1 MGLLLRGRGFGCVL
15 AVMVLLGTSAPAS
28 GRLVNRVIAVVDG
41 YPITL
46 HQYQQYILHNTGGQR
61 VGALDEEQKKDILDG
76 LITDTLI
83 SMQAQQLGLN
93 VTRQDVQAYME
104 QIMEANDLDESTLLA
119 ALAKQGL
126 DEQGYRNQVR
136 RELLKN
142 QLVSRDIRQK
152 VNITDEDVERFY
164 KENPEQ
170 FSVPAAVELSH
181 ILFLIPPGASADTM
195 AAVSEKARSAHL
207 RLVSGESFAKV
218 AREMSEA
225 PDGPDGGK
233 LGRIKKGQM
242 MPEIERV
249 AFVLPAGEVSHPVR
263 SPVGMH
269 ILKVDSR
276 ENPDLVPMDQI
287 QEQVRER
294 LYADAI
300 QERFDNWADEDL
312 REDHVID
319 IRI

>member
-1 MGLLLRGRGFGCVL
+1 MGLLQRNSGLGCLL
-15 AVMVLLGTSAPAS
+15 AAMLFLAASTPAA
-28 GRLVNRVIAVVDG
+28 GKMVNRVIAVVDG
-41 YPITL
+41 FPITL
-46 HQYQQYILHNTGGQR
+46 YQYEQYIVHNTGGQKL
-61 VGALDEEQKKDILDG
+61 GSLTEQQKLDILDG

-83 SMQAQQLGLN
+83 SMQARELGLR
-93 VTRQDVQAYME
+93 VTPEDVQTYMD
-104 QIMEANDLDESTLLA
+104 QIMLANDLDQATLIA
-119 ALAKQGL
+119 ALAQQGL
-126 DEQGYRNQVR
+126 DEQGYRRQVR

-152 VNITDEDVERFY
+152 VNITDEDVARFY
-164 KENPEQ
+164 KENSEQ

-181 ILFLIPPGASADTM
+181 ILFLVPPGANSDTM
-195 AAVSEKARSAHL
+195 AAVSDKARRAHM
-207 RLVSGESFAKV
+207 RLVSGESFEKV

-233 LGRIKKGQM
+233 IGRIKKGQM
-242 MPEIERV
+242 MPEIESV
-249 AFVLPAGEVSHPVR
+249 AFVLPAGDISHPVR
-263 SPVGMH
+263 SPVGLH

-276 ENPDLVPMDQI
+276 ENADLVPIAQI
-287 QEQVRER
+287 QEQIRER
-294 LYADAI
+294 LYGEAI

>member
-1 MGLLLRGRGFGCVL
+1 MRFLQRSSGLGCLLVAMLFL
-15 AVMVLLGTSAPAS
+15 AVSTPAA
-28 GRLVNRVIAVVDG
+28 GKMVNRVIAVVDG
-41 YPITL
+41 FPITL
-46 HQYQQYILHNTGGQR
+46 YQYEQYIVHNTGGQKL
-61 VGALDEEQKKDILDG
+61 GSLTEQQKLDILDG

-83 SMQAQQLGLN
+83 SMQAQQLGLR
-93 VTRQDVQAYME
+93 VTPEDVQTYMD
-104 QIMEANDLDESTLLA
+104 QIMLANDLDQATLIA
-119 ALAKQGL
+119 ALAQQGL
-126 DEQGYRNQVR
+126 DEQGYRRQVR

-152 VNITDEDVERFY
+152 VNITDEDVARFY

-181 ILFLIPPGASADTM
+181 ILFLVPPGANSDTM
-195 AAVSEKARSAHL
+195 AAVSEKARRAHL
-207 RLVSGESFAKV
+207 RLVSGESFEKV

-233 LGRIKKGQM
+233 IGRIKKGQM
-242 MPEIERV
+242 MPEIESV
-249 AFVLPAGEVSHPVR
+249 AFVLPAGDISHPVR
-263 SPVGMH
+263 SPVGLH

-276 ENPDLVPMDQI
+276 ENADLVPIDQI
-287 QEQVRER
+287 QEQIRER
-294 LYADAI
+294 LYGEAI

>member
-1 MGLLLRGRGFGCVL
+1 MGFLQRSSGLGCLLVAMLFF
-15 AVMVLLGTSAPAS
+15 AVSTPVAGKM
-28 GRLVNRVIAVVDG
+28 VNRVIAVVDG
-41 YPITL
+41 FPITL
-46 HQYQQYILHNTGGQR
+46 YQYEQYIVHNTGGQKL
-61 VGALDEEQKKDILDG
+61 GSLTEQQKLDILDG

-83 SMQAQQLGLN
+83 SMQAQQLGLR
-93 VTRQDVQAYME
+93 VTPEDVQTYMD
-104 QIMEANDLDESTLLA
+104 QIMLANDLDQATLIA
-119 ALAKQGL
+119 ALAQQGL
-126 DEQGYRNQVR
+126 DEQGYRRQVR

-152 VNITDEDVERFY
+152 VNITDEDVARFY

-181 ILFLIPPGASADTM
+181 ILFLVPPGANSDTM
-195 AAVSEKARSAHL
+195 AAVSEKARRAHM
-207 RLVSGESFAKV
+207 RLVSGESFEKV

-233 LGRIKKGQM
+233 IGRIKKGQM
-242 MPEIERV
+242 MPEIESV
-249 AFVLPAGEVSHPVR
+249 AFVLPAGDISHPVR
-263 SPVGMH
+263 SPVGLH

-276 ENPDLVPMDQI
+276 ENADLVPIDQI
-287 QEQVRER
+287 QEQIRER
-294 LYADAI
+294 LYGEAI

>member
-1 MGLLLRGRGFGCVL
+1 MGCLLVAMLFL
-15 AVMVLLGTSAPAS
+15 AASTPAA
-28 GRLVNRVIAVVDG
+28 GKMVNRVIAVVDG
-41 YPITL
+41 FPITL
-46 HQYQQYILHNTGGQR
+46 YQYEQYIVHNTGGQKL
-61 VGALDEEQKKDILDG
+61 GSLTEQQKLDILDG

-83 SMQAQQLGLN
+83 SMQAQQLGLR
-93 VTRQDVQAYME
+93 VTPEDVQTYMD
-104 QIMEANDLDESTLLA
+104 QIMLANDLDQATLIA
-119 ALAKQGL
+119 ALAQQGL
-126 DEQGYRNQVR
+126 DEQGYRRQVR

-152 VNITDEDVERFY
+152 VNITDEDVARFY

-181 ILFLIPPGASADTM
+181 ILFLVPPGANSDTM
-195 AAVSEKARSAHL
+195 AAVSDKARRAHM
-207 RLVSGESFAKV
+207 RLVSGESFEKV

-233 LGRIKKGQM
+233 IGRIKKGQM
-242 MPEIERV
+242 MPEIESV
-249 AFVLPAGEVSHPVR
+249 AFVLPAGDISHPVR
-263 SPVGMH
+263 SPVGLH

-276 ENPDLVPMDQI
+276 ENADLVPIAQI
-287 QEQVRER
+287 QEQIRER
-294 LYADAI
+294 LYGEAI

>member
-1 MGLLLRGRGFGCVL
+1 MRFLQRSSGLGCLLVAMLFL
-15 AVMVLLGTSAPAS
+15 AVSTPAA
-28 GRLVNRVIAVVDG
+28 GKMVNRVIAVVDG
-41 YPITL
+41 FPITL
-46 HQYQQYILHNTGGQR
+46 YQYEQYIVHNTGGQKL
-61 VGALDEEQKKDILDG
+61 GSLTEQQKLDILDG

-83 SMQAQQLGLN
+83 SMQAQQLGLR
-93 VTRQDVQAYME
+93 VTPEDVQTYMD
-104 QIMEANDLDESTLLA
+104 QIMLANDLDQATLIA
-119 ALAKQGL
+119 ALAQQGL
-126 DEQGYRNQVR
+126 DEQGYRRQVR

-152 VNITDEDVERFY
+152 VNITDEDVARFY

-181 ILFLIPPGASADTM
+181 ILFLVPPGANSDTM
-195 AAVSEKARSAHL
+195 AAVSEKARRAHL
-207 RLVSGESFAKV
+207 RLVSGESFEKV

-233 LGRIKKGQM
+233 IGRIKKGQM
-242 MPEIERV
+242 MPEIESV
-249 AFVLPAGEVSHPVR
+249 AFVLPAGDISHPVR
-263 SPVGMH
+263 SPVGLH

-276 ENPDLVPMDQI
+276 ENADLVPIDQ
-287 QEQVRER
+287 
-294 LYADAI
+294 I

>member
-1 MGLLLRGRGFGCVL
+1 MGILRRRTGFGCLL
-15 AVMVLLGTSAPAS
+15 AAVILLGGSAPGAAKM
-28 GRLVNRVIAVVDG
+28 VNRVVAVVDG
-41 YPITL
+41 FPITL
-46 HQYQQYILHNTGGQR
+46 YQYEQYIVHNTGGQKL
-61 VGALDEEQKKDILDG
+61 GALTKEQKLEIIEG

-83 SMQAQQLGLN
+83 SMQAQQLGLH
-93 VTRQDVQAYME
+93 VTPDDVQNYMD
-104 QIMEANDLDESTLLA
+104 QIMLANDLDQATLIA
-119 ALAKQGL
+119 ALAQQGL
-126 DEQGYRNQVR
+126 DEQGYRRQVR

-152 VNITDEDVERFY
+152 VNITDEDVARFY
-164 KENPEQ
+164 KDNPEQ

-181 ILFLIPPGASADTM
+181 ILFLIPPGANSDTM
-195 AAVSEKARSAHL
+195 AAVSEKARRAHM
-207 RLVSGESFAKV
+207 RLVSGESFEKV

-233 LGRIKKGQM
+233 IGRIKKGQM
-242 MPEIERV
+242 MPEIESV
-249 AFVLPAGEVSHPVR
+249 AFVLPAGDISHPVR
-263 SPVGMH
+263 SPVGLH

-276 ENPDLVPMDQI
+276 ENADLVPLDQI
-287 QEQVRER
+287 QEQIRDR
-294 LYADAI
+294 LYAEAI

>member
-1 MGLLLRGRGFGCVL
+1 MGLLQRGKSLSGLVVVMLVL
-15 AVMVLLGTSAPAS
+15 GISTPAS
-28 GRLVNRVIAVVDG
+28 ARLVNRVIAVVDG
-41 YPITL
+41 FPITL
-46 HQYQQYILHNTGGQR
+46 YQYEQYIVHNTGGQKL
-61 VGALDEEQKKDILDG
+61 GALSEEQKTDILDG

-93 VTRQDVQAYME
+93 VTGQDVQAYMD
-104 QIMEANDLDESTLLA
+104 QIMQANDLDQATLLA
-119 ALAKQGL
+119 ALAQQGL
-126 DEQGYRNQVR
+126 DEQGYRRQVR

-152 VNITDEDVERFY
+152 VNITDEDVARFY

-181 ILFLIPPGASADTM
+181 ILFLVPPGATGDAAD
-195 AAVSEKARSAHL
+195 AVAEKARRAHL
-207 RLVSGESFAKV
+207 RLVSGESFAQV
-218 AREMSEA
+218 AREGSEA
-225 PDGPDGGK
+225 PDAPDGGK
-233 LGRIKKGQM
+233 LGTIKKGQM

-249 AFVLPAGEVSHPVR
+249 AFVLPAGDISHPVR
-263 SPVGMH
+263 SPVGLH

-276 ENPDLVPMDQI
+276 DQADLVPLDQI
-287 QEQVRER
+287 QEQIRDR
-294 LYADAI
+294 LYAEAI
-300 QERFDNWADEDL
+300 QERFDSWADEDL

>member
-1 MGLLLRGRGFGCVL
+1 MGLLHRGKGLGWLLVG
-15 AVMVLLGTSAPAS
+15 VLLLGVTTPVSA
-28 GRLVNRVIAVVDG
+28 RLANRVIAVVDG
-41 YPITL
+41 FPITL
-46 HQYQQYILHNTGGQR
+46 HQYEQYIAHNTGGQSLG
-61 VGALDEEQKKDILDG
+61 VLNEKQKIDILDG

-93 VTRQDVQAYME
+93 VTGQDVQAYMD
-104 QIMEANDLDESTLLA
+104 QIMQANDLDQATLLA
-119 ALAKQGL
+119 ALAQQGL
-126 DEQGYRNQVR
+126 DEQGYRRQVR

-152 VNITDEDVERFY
+152 VNITDEDVARFY
-164 KENPEQ
+164 KENPAQ

-181 ILFLIPPGASADTM
+181 ILFLVPPGATGDAA
-195 AAVSEKARSAHL
+195 AAVTDKARRAHM
-207 RLVSGESFAKV
+207 RLVSGESFTKV

-233 LGRIKKGQM
+233 LGRIKKGEM
-242 MPEIERV
+242 MPEIESV
-249 AFVLPAGEVSHPVR
+249 AFILPAGEISHPVR
-263 SPVGMH
+263 SPVGLH

-276 ENPDLVPMDQI
+276 EQADLVPLDQI
-287 QEQVRER
+287 QEQIRDR
-294 LYADAI
+294 LYAEAI
-300 QERFDNWADEDL
+300 QERFDSWADEDL

>member
-1 MGLLLRGRGFGCVL
+1 MGFLQRSSGLGCLLVAMLFL
-15 AVMVLLGTSAPAS
+15 ALSTPAA
-28 GRLVNRVIAVVDG
+28 GKMVNRVIAVVDG
-41 YPITL
+41 FPITL
-46 HQYQQYILHNTGGQR
+46 YQYEQYIVHNTGGQKL
-61 VGALDEEQKKDILDG
+61 GSLTEQQKLDILDG

-83 SMQAQQLGLN
+83 SMQAQQLGLR
-93 VTRQDVQAYME
+93 VTPEDVQTYMD
-104 QIMEANDLDESTLLA
+104 QIMLANDLDQATLIA
-119 ALAKQGL
+119 ALAQQGL
-126 DEQGYRNQVR
+126 DEQGYRRQVR

-152 VNITDEDVERFY
+152 VNITDEDVARFY

-181 ILFLIPPGASADTM
+181 ILFLVPPGANSDTM
-195 AAVSEKARSAHL
+195 AAVSEKARRAHL
-207 RLVSGESFAKV
+207 RLVSGESFEKV

-233 LGRIKKGQM
+233 IGRIKKGQM
-242 MPEIERV
+242 MPEIESV
-249 AFVLPAGEVSHPVR
+249 AFVLPAGDISHPVR
-263 SPVGMH
+263 SPVGLH

-276 ENPDLVPMDQI
+276 ENADLVPIDQI
-287 QEQVRER
+287 QEQIRER
-294 LYADAI
+294 LYGEAI

>member
-1 MGLLLRGRGFGCVL
+1 MGFLQRGSGLGCLLVAMLFL
-15 AVMVLLGTSAPAS
+15 AASTPAA
-28 GRLVNRVIAVVDG
+28 GKMVNRVIAVVDG
-41 YPITL
+41 FPITL
-46 HQYQQYILHNTGGQR
+46 YQYEQYIVHNTGGQKL
-61 VGALDEEQKKDILDG
+61 GALTEQQKIDILDG

-83 SMQAQQLGLN
+83 SMQAQQLGLR
-93 VTRQDVQAYME
+93 VTPEDVQTYMD
-104 QIMEANDLDESTLLA
+104 QIMLANDLDQATLIA
-119 ALAKQGL
+119 ALAQQGL
-126 DEQGYRNQVR
+126 DEQGYRRQVR

-152 VNITDEDVERFY
+152 VNITDEDVARFY

-181 ILFLIPPGASADTM
+181 ILFLVPPGANSDTM
-195 AAVSEKARSAHL
+195 AAVSDKARRAHM
-207 RLVSGESFAKV
+207 RLVSGESFEKV

-233 LGRIKKGQM
+233 IGRIKKGQM
-242 MPEIERV
+242 MPEIESV
-249 AFVLPAGEVSHPVR
+249 AFVLPAGDISHPVR
-263 SPVGMH
+263 SPVGLH

-276 ENPDLVPMDQI
+276 EDADLVPIDQI
-287 QEQVRER
+287 QEQIRER
-294 LYADAI
+294 LYGEAI

>member
-1 MGLLLRGRGFGCVL
+1 
-15 AVMVLLGTSAPAS
+15 
-28 GRLVNRVIAVVDG
+28 
-41 YPITL
+41 
-46 HQYQQYILHNTGGQR
+46 
-61 VGALDEEQKKDILDG
+61 

-83 SMQAQQLGLN
+83 SMQAQQLGLR
-93 VTRQDVQAYME
+93 VTPEDVQTYMD
-104 QIMEANDLDESTLLA
+104 QIMLANDLDQATLIA
-119 ALAKQGL
+119 ALAQQGL
-126 DEQGYRNQVR
+126 DEQGYRRQVR

-152 VNITDEDVERFY
+152 VNITDEDVARFY

-170 FSVPAAVELSH
+170 FSIPAAVELSH
-181 ILFLIPPGASADTM
+181 ILFLVPPGANSDTM
-195 AAVSEKARSAHL
+195 AAVSEKARRAHM
-207 RLVSGESFAKV
+207 RLVSGESFEKV

-233 LGRIKKGQM
+233 IGRIKKGQM
-242 MPEIERV
+242 MPEIESV
-249 AFVLPAGEVSHPVR
+249 AFVLPAGDISHPVR
-263 SPVGMH
+263 SPVGLH

-276 ENPDLVPMDQI
+276 ENADLVPIDQI
-287 QEQVRER
+287 QEQIRER
-294 LYADAI
+294 LYGEAI

>member
-1 MGLLLRGRGFGCVL
+1 MGFLQRNSGLGCLLVAMLFL
-15 AVMVLLGTSAPAS
+15 ALSTPAA
-28 GRLVNRVIAVVDG
+28 GKMVNRVIAVVDG
-41 YPITL
+41 FPITL
-46 HQYQQYILHNTGGQR
+46 YQYEQYIVHNTGGQKL
-61 VGALDEEQKKDILDG
+61 GSLTEQQKLDILDG

-83 SMQAQQLGLN
+83 SMQAQQLGLR
-93 VTRQDVQAYME
+93 VTPEDVQTYMD
-104 QIMEANDLDESTLLA
+104 QIMLANDLDQATLIA
-119 ALAKQGL
+119 ALAQQGL
-126 DEQGYRNQVR
+126 DEQGYRRQVR

-152 VNITDEDVERFY
+152 VNITDEDVARFY

-181 ILFLIPPGASADTM
+181 ILFLVPPGANSDTM
-195 AAVSEKARSAHL
+195 AAVSEKARRAHM
-207 RLVSGESFAKV
+207 RLVSGESFEKV

-233 LGRIKKGQM
+233 IGRIKKGQM
-242 MPEIERV
+242 MPEIESV
-249 AFVLPAGEVSHPVR
+249 AFVLPAGDISHPVR
-263 SPVGMH
+263 SPVGLH

-276 ENPDLVPMDQI
+276 ENADLVPIDQI
-287 QEQVRER
+287 QEQIRER
-294 LYADAI
+294 LYGEAI

>member
-1 MGLLLRGRGFGCVL
+1 MGILCRRTGLGCLLAGLI
-15 AVMVLLGTSAPAS
+15 LLGGSAPVS
-28 GRLVNRVIAVVDG
+28 GKMVNRVVAVVDG
-41 YPITL
+41 FPITL
-46 HQYQQYILHNTGGQR
+46 YQYEQYIVHNTGGQKL
-61 VGALDEEQKKDILDG
+61 GALTKEQKLEIIEG

-83 SMQAQQLGLN
+83 SMQAQQLGLH
-93 VTRQDVQAYME
+93 VTPDDVQNYMD
-104 QIMEANDLDESTLLA
+104 QIMLANDLDQATLIA
-119 ALAKQGL
+119 ALAQQGL
-126 DEQGYRNQVR
+126 DEQGYRRQVR

-152 VNITDEDVERFY
+152 VNITDEDVARFY
-164 KENPEQ
+164 KDNPEQ

-181 ILFLIPPGASADTM
+181 ILFLIPPGANSDTM
-195 AAVSEKARSAHL
+195 AAVSEKARRAHM
-207 RLVSGESFAKV
+207 RLVSGESFEKV

-233 LGRIKKGQM
+233 IGRIKKGQM
-242 MPEIERV
+242 MPEIESV
-249 AFVLPAGEVSHPVR
+249 AFVLPAGDVSHPVR
-263 SPVGMH
+263 SPVGLH

-276 ENPDLVPMDQI
+276 ENADLVPLDQI
-287 QEQVRER
+287 QEQIRDR
-294 LYADAI
+294 LYAEAI

>member
-1 MGLLLRGRGFGCVL
+1 MGILRRRTGLGCLLAGVI
-15 AVMVLLGTSAPAS
+15 LLGGSAPAA
-28 GRLVNRVIAVVDG
+28 GKMVNRVVAVVDG
-41 YPITL
+41 FPITL
-46 HQYQQYILHNTGGQR
+46 YQYEQYIVHNTGGQKL
-61 VGALDEEQKKDILDG
+61 GALTEEQKLQIIEG

-93 VTRQDVQAYME
+93 VTPDDVQNYMD
-104 QIMEANDLDESTLLA
+104 QIMLANDLDQATLIA
-119 ALAKQGL
+119 ALAQQGL
-126 DEQGYRNQVR
+126 DEQGYRRQVR

-152 VNITDEDVERFY
+152 VNITDEDVARFY
-164 KENPEQ
+164 KDNPEQ

-181 ILFLIPPGASADTM
+181 ILFLIPPGANSDTM
-195 AAVSEKARSAHL
+195 AAVSEKARRAHM
-207 RLVSGESFAKV
+207 RLVSGESFEKV

-225 PDGPDGGK
+225 PDGSDGGK
-233 LGRIKKGQM
+233 IGRIKKGQM
-242 MPEIERV
+242 MPEIESV
-249 AFVLPAGEVSHPVR
+249 AFVLPAGDISHPVR
-263 SPVGMH
+263 SPVGLH

-276 ENPDLVPMDQI
+276 ENADLVPLDKI
-287 QEQVRER
+287 QEQIRDR
-294 LYADAI
+294 LYAEAI

>member
-1 MGLLLRGRGFGCVL
+1 MGFLQRGSGLGCLLVAMLFL
-15 AVMVLLGTSAPAS
+15 AASTPAA
-28 GRLVNRVIAVVDG
+28 GKMVNRVIAVVDG
-41 YPITL
+41 FPITL
-46 HQYQQYILHNTGGQR
+46 YQYEQYIVHNTGGQKL
-61 VGALDEEQKKDILDG
+61 GALTEQQKLDILDG

-83 SMQAQQLGLN
+83 SMQAQQLGLR
-93 VTRQDVQAYME
+93 VTPEDVQTYMD
-104 QIMEANDLDESTLLA
+104 QIMLANDLDQATLIA
-119 ALAKQGL
+119 ALAQQGL
-126 DEQGYRNQVR
+126 DEQGYRRQVR

-181 ILFLIPPGASADTM
+181 ILFLVPPGANSDTM
-195 AAVSEKARSAHL
+195 AAVSDKARRAHM
-207 RLVSGESFAKV
+207 RLVSGESFEKV

-233 LGRIKKGQM
+233 IGRIKKGQM
-242 MPEIERV
+242 MPEIESV
-249 AFVLPAGEVSHPVR
+249 AFVLPAGDISHPVR
-263 SPVGMH
+263 SPVGLH

-276 ENPDLVPMDQI
+276 EDADLVPIDQI
-287 QEQVRER
+287 QEQIRER
-294 LYADAI
+294 LYGEAI